1 MRNVLTSLTLAASV
15 FAVSHSAFAQD
26 AATVASSTD
35 LLLTFG
41 VTYGGDKLATIEYT
55 NGDDV
60 DLHGGGLVLFGIGA
74 VHRFSDNWE
83 AQASVNYH
91 VDRANARNG
100 DATFDRMP
108 LDLLGFYMPLDL
120 LGFYRAG
127 AHRFG
132 GGLTYHLNPKFD
144 SDFDFAGGD
153 GAADFDNALGAV
165 IEYDYF
171 FNEHISLGVRYTNIK
186 YQLSDIDDDIDGS
199 YGGLMLN
206 GYF

>member
-1 MRNVLTSLTLAASV
+1 MKNVLTSLTLAVSVCAASHAV
-15 FAVSHSAFAQD
+15 FAEESP
-26 AATVASSTD
+26 AATSGTD

-41 VTYGGDKLATIEYT
+41 VTYGGDKLATIKYT

-74 VHRFSDNWE
+74 VHRFSENWE
-83 AQASVNYH
+83 AQASINYH

-100 DATFDRMP
+100 DATFDRI
-108 LDLLGFYMPLDL
+108 PLDL
-120 LGFYRAG
+120 LGFYRVG

-132 GGLTYHLNPKFD
+132 GGVTYHLNPKFD
-144 SDFDFAGGD
+144 SDFDFSGGD
-153 GAADFDNALGAV
+153 GSVDFDNALGAV

-171 FNEHISLGVRYTNIK
+171 FNKHISLGARYTHIK
-186 YQLSDIDDDIDGS
+186 YKSADIVGDVDGS